1 MNYQLSTNNSSLPR
15 PYAIAV
21 SEQLEFVKLP
31 KKEQIRILDLLN
43 AFKTISRA
51 TCSKSEAITAISAVN
66 AGRRGFSVESL
77 DRLYRSYMKT
87 YNWRVCVRNYRGA
100 NAGQPEEFKKFFC
113 GLVLC
118 SQGRTDVVMAARD
131 NLIFNYW
138 KVGKAVPGYGTF
150 SEFWQRTQGAKPFPK
165 IITDKPPHTP
175 NWSYRTLC
183 RIVKGTI
190 RKEHR
195 ILASHGDLKAH
206 DHQVQLFRDRT
217 GLKPLQYVTFDD
229 VELDIQVLC
238 KIGNAYQIRPLQA
251 VMALDIATAKF
262 VAWGV
267 RPMLKNEDLPFV
279 PDDAGK
285 VLTRKQVNS
294 ILMSM
299 LINYGL
305 PENYPIRLLMENA
318 SAALNTTDKQ
328 LIETLLP
335 GRIVIEQT
343 RMFSES
349 YLGIE
354 CRKHGLPYQKGFI
367 ESAFQGIHTR
377 ISQLPGALAPRYELR
392 NPAHSAIAEE
402 TLAVLKTAKAKGISE
417 TLLKFKLLTF
427 DEFLPIFERIVDC
440 WNNRTNHH
448 LQGFDYEFETLV
460 GSDFYRRDDAIKLL
474 TSEELEN
481 AKFVRRMES
490 PEERW
495 QKLSAGVKITK
506 VPVPALYPLMQS
518 DKRIVSVRNGQIA
531 TEFSNISADKFYY
544 RSPELAQYEGQ
555 EFIAIT
561 PDRETLWLFNKEE
574 GFVCAVPR
582 LDRVQII
589 DQTAIVRQSGFVQR
603 ERQREREKVEQF
615 LADRKNTFKE
625 IDVHNQAVLD
635 NNAQLGSAMIE
646 ATQQKSQAKK
656 MAQDTAI
663 ATLEQFST
671 QENDDTIDPFSRL
684 EEFTENY

>member
-1 MNYQLSTNNSSLPR
+1 MNQLSTETSHLPK

-31 KKEQIRILDLLN
+31 KKEQVRILDLLN

-51 TCSKSEAITAISAVN
+51 TGTKAEAIAAVSAVN

-77 DRLYRSYMKT
+77 DRLYRAYMKA
-87 YNWRVCVRNYRGA
+87 YDWRVCVRNYRGA
-100 NAGQPEEFKKFFC
+100 NAGQPDEFKKFFC
-113 GLVLC
+113 GLVLQ

-150 SEFWQRTQGAKPFPK
+150 NDFWRKTQGAKPFPR

-183 RIVKGTI
+183 RIVQGTI

-195 ILASHGDLKAH
+195 ILAAHGDLKAH

-238 KIGNAYQIRPLQA
+238 KIGNSYQVRPLQA

-262 VAWGV
+262 VAYGV

-279 PDDAGK
+279 PNDAGK

-299 LINYGL
+299 LMNYGL

-343 RMFSES
+343 RMFKES

-392 NPAHSAIAEE
+392 NPAHLAIAKE
-402 TLAVLKTAKAKGISE
+402 TMTVLETARAKGISE

-427 DEFLPIFERIVDC
+427 DEFLPIFDRIVEC
-440 WNNRTNHH
+440 WNNRTNH
-448 LQGFDYEFETLV
+448 
-460 GSDFYRRDDAIKLL
+460 
-474 TSEELEN
+474 
-481 AKFVRRMES
+481 
-490 PEERW
+490 
-495 QKLSAGVKITK
+495 
-506 VPVPALYPLMQS
+506 
-518 DKRIVSVRNGQIA
+518 
-531 TEFSNISADKFYY
+531 
-544 RSPELAQYEGQ
+544 
-555 EFIAIT
+555 
-561 PDRETLWLFNKEE
+561 
-574 GFVCAVPR
+574 
-582 LDRVQII
+582 
-589 DQTAIVRQSGFVQR
+589 
-603 ERQREREKVEQF
+603 
-615 LADRKNTFKE
+615 
-625 IDVHNQAVLD
+625 
-635 NNAQLGSAMIE
+635 
-646 ATQQKSQAKK
+646 
-656 MAQDTAI
+656 
-663 ATLEQFST
+663 
-671 QENDDTIDPFSRL
+671 
-684 EEFTENY
+684 

>member
-1 MNYQLSTNNSSLPR
+1 MNYQLSTETSNLPR

-31 KKEQIRILDLLN
+31 KKEQVRILDLLS
-43 AFKTISRA
+43 AFKTISR
-51 TCSKSEAITAISAVN
+51 TTGTKTEAIAAISAVN

-77 DRLYRSYMKT
+77 DRLYRAYMKA
-87 YNWRVCVRNYRGA
+87 YDWRVCVRNYRGA
-100 NAGQPEEFKKFFC
+100 NAGQPDEFKKFFC
-113 GLVLC
+113 GLVLQ

-138 KVGKAVPGYGTF
+138 KVGKAVPGYGSF
-150 SEFWQRTQGAKPFPK
+150 SDFWRKTQGAKPFPR

-183 RIVKGTI
+183 RIVQGTI

-195 ILASHGDLKAH
+195 MLAAHGDLKAH

-238 KIGNAYQIRPLQA
+238 KIGNSYQVRPLQA

-267 RPMLKNEDLPFV
+267 RPMLKSEDLTYF

-285 VLTRKQVNS
+285 VLTRKQVND

-299 LINYGL
+299 LMRCGL

-318 SAALNTTDKQ
+318 SAALNSVDKQ

-335 GRIVIEQT
+335 GRIIIEQT
-343 RMFSES
+343 RMFRES

-392 NPAHSAIAEE
+392 NPAHSAIAKE
-402 TLAVLKTAKAKGISE
+402 TLAVLETARAKGISE
-417 TLLKFKLLTF
+417 TLLKFKLLTY
-427 DEFLPIFERIVDC
+427 DEFLPIFERIVEC

-448 LQGFDYEFETLV
+448 LQGFDYEFETLI
-460 GSDFYRRDDAIKLL
+460 GSDFYRRDEAIKLL
-474 TSEELEN
+474 SCEELST

-490 PEERW
+490 PQERW
-495 QKLSAGVKITK
+495 QKLSAGVKITQ

-518 DKRIVSVRNGQIA
+518 DKRIVTVRNGQIA

-544 RSPELAQYEGQ
+544 RSPELAQYEGC

-561 PDRETLWLFNKEE
+561 PDREALWLFNKDE

-603 ERQREREKVEQF
+603 ERQHERAKVEEF
-615 LADRKNTFKE
+615 LADRKNTFKQ
-625 IDVHNQAVLD
+625 IDVHNEAVLA
-635 NNAQLGSAMIE
+635 NNINIGNAMLQSKQE
-646 ATQQKSQAKK
+646 KTRSKK
-656 MAQDTAI
+656 MAQDVAV
-663 ATLEQFST
+663 ATLESFST
-671 QENDDTIDPFSRL
+671 EETNSEVDPFSML
-684 EEFTENY
+684 EEFTENN